1 MEKIPSP
8 FSIGRKDQSNQSNLS
23 KEKMEFALSIQPFQ
37 FEQKVE
43 RKAYKYPING
53 AHERLSLDHPKEEGK
68 AGRLRCYGR
77 SCRDR
82 RTE

>member
-1 MEKIPSP
+1 
-8 FSIGRKDQSNQSNLS
+8 
-23 KEKMEFALSIQPFQ
+23 MEFAFSIQPFQ

-43 RKAYKYPING
+43 RKTYKYPING
-53 AHERLSLDHPKEEGK
+53 TYERLSLDHPKEEGK